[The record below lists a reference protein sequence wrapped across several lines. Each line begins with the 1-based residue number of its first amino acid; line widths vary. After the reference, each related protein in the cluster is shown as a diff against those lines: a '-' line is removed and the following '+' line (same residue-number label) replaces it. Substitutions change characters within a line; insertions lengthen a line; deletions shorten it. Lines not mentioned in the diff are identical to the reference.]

1 MKWLLI
7 FFSVFKPFF
16 SVGTNKVPDHFA
28 EIKDIVKANAVK
40 VMLTLG
46 TLSALSTIFAA
57 GIVMVAVDIG
67 AQYDQ
72 NATVYFSAM
81 ILNGFM
87 LILIPAILIAI
98 AVKVLEDDN
107 KKTQKQVLT
116 SANTTHPLQ
125 DALALLV
132 QDFVKEREMKREMK
146 NEAQYKHKKTTDNY
160 PSEDALLPLSEARLA
175 HRDSQYPAPDDFR
188 H

>member
-1 MKWLLI
+1 M
-7 FFSVFKPFF
+7 FKPFF
-16 SVGTNKVPDHFA
+16 SVGTNIVPDHFA
-28 EIKDIVKANAVK
+28 EIKDIIKANAVK
-40 VMLTLG
+40 VMLTFG

-57 GIVMVAVDIG
+57 GIIMVAVDIG

-87 LILIPAILIAI
+87 LMLIPAIIIAI
-98 AVKVLEDDN
+98 AVKVFEEDN
-107 KKTQKQVLT
+107 KKSQKQALT
-116 SANTTHPLQ
+116 PVSTGHPLQ

-146 NEAQYKHKKTTDNY
+146 SEAQARHQTPAKHY
-160 PSEDALLPLSEARLA
+160 PDEVSSLPLSEARLA
-175 HRDSQYPAPDDFR
+175 HANRESQYPAPDDFR